1 MTLTGISDLAKTEY
15 WGPGM
20 VPVSSREMCT
30 SLLMPGECA
39 ALASMAGELSMLFSE
54 GEDLF
59 ARIRC
64 RANANPGGLF
74 RRVEQGA
81 MSARH
86 PARRGCSKKFLRWR
100 RGSLNIRSQVEQ
112 FDLVSLKGFRTA
124 AFLPNL
130 RV

>member
-1 MTLTGISDLAKTEY
+1 VVLTGISDLAKTEY
-15 WGPGM
+15 WGSGM
-20 VPVSSREMCT
+20 VPGSSWETCRS
-30 SLLMPGECA
+30 SLIPGECA
-39 ALASMAGELSMLFSE
+39 ALASMAGELSMLFPE

-74 RRVEQGA
+74 GRVEQGA

-100 RGSLNIRSQVEQ
+100 RGSFKYQIS
-112 FDLVSLKGFRTA
+112 SRTVRHR
-124 AFLPNL
+124 LP
-130 RV
+130 